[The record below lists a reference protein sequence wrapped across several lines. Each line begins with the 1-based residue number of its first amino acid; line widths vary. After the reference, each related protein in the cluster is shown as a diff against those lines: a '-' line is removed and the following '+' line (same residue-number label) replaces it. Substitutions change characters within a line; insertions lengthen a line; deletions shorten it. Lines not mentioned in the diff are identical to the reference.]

1 MAQNPWLVP
10 ITNLKRAPGTRR
22 TERRSGRVGEL
33 RVAAS
38 VVPPN
43 AEVTA
48 DAMLDAV
55 DGGIEVTADLSAP
68 WQGECRRCL
77 RPVEG
82 LLQVHV
88 RELYRRRD
96 DTHGHGHGTHGH
108 GHGTHG
114 HDTHG
119 HDTHGHDTHGH
130 DTHGHHPPAADEED
144 EETYPLRGEL
154 LDLQPLIRDA
164 LLLELPLAPL
174 CSEDCQGLCP
184 TCGADLNDGPCDCDH
199 APSDPR
205 WAALDLLKDPG
216 PTPEQSDPGLRRPG

>member
-38 VVPPN
+38 VVPPG

-48 DAMLDAV
+48 DAVLDAV
-55 DGGIEVTADLSAP
+55 DGGIEVTADVSAP

-88 RELYRRRD
+88 RELYRRHE
-96 DTHGHGHGTHGH
+96 DTHAHGAPHAHGHTHGPGSVRTT
-108 GHGTHG
+108 GH
-114 HDTHG
+114 
-119 HDTHGHDTHGH
+119 
-130 DTHGHHPPAADEED
+130 HGHHPPSGEDED
-144 EETYPLRGEL
+144 EETYPLKGEL
-154 LDLQPLIRDA
+154 LDLQPLVRDA

-174 CSEDCQGLCP
+174 CSEDCQGLCA
-184 TCGADLNDGPCDCDH
+184 TCGADLNDGPCSCEH
-199 APSDPR
+199 APADPR
-205 WAALDLLKDPG
+205 WAALDLLKG
-216 PTPEQSDPGLRRPG
+216 GGIRPEQSDPGVRRPG

>member
-1 MAQNPWLVP
+1 MPQNPWLVP
-10 ITNLKRAPGTRR
+10 ITTLKRAPGTRR

-38 VVPPN
+38 VVPKN

-48 DAMLDAV
+48 DAVLDAV

-88 RELYRRRD
+88 RELYRRHE
-96 DTHGHGHGTHGH
+96 DTHGHGHGHGH
-108 GHGTHG
+108 VAHG
-114 HDTHG
+114 HSHG
-119 HDTHGHDTHGH
+119 THGH
-130 DTHGHHPPAADEED
+130 DTHGHHPPPAEEED

-154 LDLQPLIRDA
+154 LDLQPLVRDA

-174 CSEDCQGLCP
+174 CSEDCRGLCP
-184 TCGADLNDGPCDCDH
+184 TCGADLNDGPCSCDQ
-199 APSDPR
+199 APADPR

-216 PTPEQSDPGLRRPG
+216 LTPEQSDPGLRRPG